1 MKRVIYSLYVD
12 VPAKEHYGDSKIKYD
27 TAEKASITVNAFK
40 KHYQKLIDSKK
51 KYAKSIGADFVMF
64 EYDLHYKT
72 FERNFKKDFPM
83 FTGYEI
89 INFYKIHLLTEL
101 TKLYDEILYLD
112 FDAVPL
118 TDKSFFEAWDL
129 SKGICVYNNND
140 HVDKKRTTSNMIKLI
155 KEQRL
160 G

>member
-12 VPAKEHYGDSKIKYD
+12 VPAEEHYGDSKIKYD
-27 TAEKASITVNAFK
+27 TTEKASVTVNAFK
-40 KHYQKLIDSKK
+40 KHYQKLIDSIN

-89 INFYKIHLLTEL
+89 INFYKILFQKYPFLKNTFLTL
-101 TKLYDEILYLD
+101 K
-112 FDAVPL
+112 
-118 TDKSFFEAWDL
+118 
-129 SKGICVYNNND
+129 
-140 HVDKKRTTSNMIKLI
+140 
-155 KEQRL
+155 
-160 G
+160 